1 MHLPIDMKTWVDEKL
16 TKLTIEE
23 KSLLLSGVDLW
34 RTYPVPRLG
43 IPQLKVSFTPGTFI
57 VNSYNV
63 NIIHFRLQMALSVPG
78 EVLWSMELQQH

>member
-16 TKLTIEE
+16 SKLTIEE

-43 IPQLKVSFTPGTFI
+43 IPQLKVSFTPGTLI
-57 VNSYNV
+57 VNSYNA
-63 NIIHFRLQMALSVPG
+63 NIIHFRLRMALSVPG
-78 EVLWSMELQQH
+78 EVLWSMELLRH